1 MKTIR
6 DVDHIPKDL
15 TGAIVTIGNF
25 DGVHLGH
32 QEIFKKVVRQAE
44 ETHKKS
50 VVITFDPHPQ
60 KIMHPEKRP
69 FFLLTPLQE
78 KLNLIESCG
87 VDAVILI
94 SFSTEFADVTAE
106 DFVEGILWKKLRLSK
121 LFVGYDYAFGKGKAG
136 NAQFL
141 TKSGRRLGFQVE
153 EIGVVETGGMIA
165 SSTNIRLSILA
176 GNVGLAAEMLGRPY
190 SVSGTVVKGYRRGT
204 GMGYPT
210 ANIRSE
216 KVIPATGVYA
226 VIAGLEGARH
236 NGVINIG
243 NNPTFGNE
251 ETSAEVHLLE
261 FEGDIYEKYITVFF
275 IDRLRDERRFRNPE
289 ELGRQI
295 KKDIEK
301 ARKILASHAADSIP
315 EIPVIKR

>member
-1 MKTIR
+1 MKIIR
-6 DVDHIPKDL
+6 DDDHIPEDL

-32 QEIFKKVVRQAE
+32 QEIFRKIVRQAE

-60 KIMHPEKRP
+60 KVMHPEKRP

-94 SFSTEFADVTAE
+94 HFSNEFADVPAG
-106 DFVEGILWKKLRLSK
+106 DFVENILWKKLRLSK

-136 NAQFL
+136 NADFL
-141 TKSGRRLGFQVE
+141 KASGRRLGFQVE

-176 GNVGLAAEMLGRPY
+176 GNVGLATEMLGRPY
-190 SVSGTVVKGYRRGT
+190 GVSGTVVKGYRRGT

-226 VIAGLEGARH
+226 VVAEIEGTRH

-251 ETSAEVHLLE
+251 ETSAEVHLLD
-261 FEGDIYEKYITVFF
+261 FEGDIYEKNITVFF
-275 IDRLRDERRFRNPE
+275 IDRLRDERRFRSPE
-289 ELGRQI
+289 DLVRQI

-301 ARKILASHAADSIP
+301 ARKILASHTADLIP
-315 EIPVIKR
+315 EIRVIKR

>member
-1 MKTIR
+1 MKIIR
-6 DVDHIPKDL
+6 DVEHIPEDL

-32 QEIFKKVVRQAE
+32 QEIFRKIVRQAE

-78 KLNLIESCG
+78 KLSLIESCG

-94 SFSTEFADVTAE
+94 SFSTEFANVTAD
-106 DFVEGILWKKLRLSK
+106 DFVESILWKKLRLSK

-226 VIAGLEGARH
+226 VVAELEGARH

-251 ETSAEVHLLE
+251 ETSAEVHLLD
-261 FEGDIYEKYITVFF
+261 FEGDIYEKNITVFF
-275 IDRLRDERRFRNPE
+275 IDRLRDERRFKSPE
-289 ELGRQI
+289 ELARQI

-301 ARKILASHAADSIP
+301 ARRILASHAADPIP
-315 EIPVIKR
+315 EIPVTTR